1 VGGVDSASVW
11 GIDGGNETET
21 RLEEGGT
28 GAGVVFEKGKTSS
41 WKMTSL
47 EIKMRLVSGW

>member
-1 VGGVDSASVW
+1 
-11 GIDGGNETET
+11 
-21 RLEEGGT
+21 
-28 GAGVVFEKGKTSS
+28 VFEKGKTSS